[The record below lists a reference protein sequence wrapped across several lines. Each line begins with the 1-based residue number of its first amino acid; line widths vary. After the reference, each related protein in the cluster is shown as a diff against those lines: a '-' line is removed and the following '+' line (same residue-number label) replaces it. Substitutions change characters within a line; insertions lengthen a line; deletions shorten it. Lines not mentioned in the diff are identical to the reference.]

1 MKAIPRKKVPGV
13 LRFNLFAW
21 LLLVS
26 LLATLPMLIYSV
38 FTFRNRV
45 AERQVQGQEALGR
58 RAAASA
64 IAIQQELKSVELELR
79 TLAQSDIVI
88 NGDLSTLHE
97 FARRV
102 VVADPRIAAFRLA
115 DRNGRQLLRTD
126 EAFGQD
132 LPPVPASQATLRVF
146 AGGEPEV
153 SPVFLDERSREGL
166 VALTVPMKVG
176 GDNLYAVTAFL
187 KSGAITGRLNEAEWP
202 PGWVAVVLDRQH
214 RIVARSQESQRF
226 VGEPSTTSLND
237 ALDRG
242 LTSFRSQTKDG
253 VEVITRIADVPA
265 FGWKVV
271 VGRSSAAIDR
281 EVRSALAS
289 VLLGGLGCAALGI
302 ACALFVAHVLRKRI
316 RAVIGAVREG
326 GDTVHTSSAVTE
338 IDQLAMAL
346 TSARKS
352 VGRTIAEL
360 DAARRDAL
368 TGLRGRALFMRD
380 AAAVIDAARI
390 GGHDD
395 RVALLYIDL
404 DGFKDVNDRYG
415 HEAGDRVLKGVAEVL
430 LTSLRGS
437 DVVGRIGGDE
447 FAACLC
453 APADKIASVSSHA
466 AERIV
471 TAVAALGNGV
481 GCSVGVAI
489 GGDSELEVLLD
500 RADKRMLAEKKQRRS
515 RSV

>member
-1 MKAIPRKKVPGV
+1 MKASPKKKKPGI

-26 LLATLPMLIYSV
+26 LLATLPMLSFSV

-45 AERQVQGQEALGR
+45 AERQVQGQEALAR
-58 RAAASA
+58 RADASA
-64 IAIQQELKSVELELR
+64 VAIQQELQSAELQLR
-79 TLAQSDIVI
+79 MLAQSDIVI

-102 VVADPRIAAFRLA
+102 ATADPRIAAFRLA
-115 DRNGRQLLRTD
+115 DKSGRQLLRTD
-126 EAFGQD
+126 EPFGTP
-132 LPPVPASQATLRVF
+132 LPPVPSHQATPGVF
-146 AGGEPEV
+146 ARGTSEV
-153 SPVFLDERSREGL
+153 SPVFLDERSGDGL
-166 VALTVPMKVG
+166 VALTVPMTVG
-176 GDNLYAVTAFL
+176 GDNVYAITAFL
-187 KSGAITGRLNEAEWP
+187 KGTAITGRLNEAGWP
-202 PGWVAVVLDRQH
+202 SGWAAVVLDQQR
-214 RIVARSQESQRF
+214 RIVARSQDAPRF
-226 VGEPSTTSLND
+226 VGQSGTPSMLD

-242 LTSFRSQTKDG
+242 LTSFSSQTKDG
-253 VEVITRIADVPA
+253 VDMITRIADVPA
-265 FGWKVV
+265 FGWKVA
-271 VGRSSAAIDR
+271 VGRSAAAIDG

-289 VLLGGLGCAALGI
+289 VLAGGLACAALGI
-302 ACALFVAHVLRKRI
+302 ACALCVAHLLRRRI

-326 GDTVHTSSAVTE
+326 GDRVHMSSGVTE
-338 IDQLAMAL
+338 IDQLALAL
-346 TSARKS
+346 MSARKS

-368 TGLRGRALFMRD
+368 TGLRGRALFMQD

-390 GGHDD
+390 GGPDD
-395 RVALLYIDL
+395 RIALLYIDL

-453 APADKIASVSSHA
+453 APADKIASVSSQA
-466 AERIV
+466 AGRIV
-471 TAVAALGNGV
+471 AGVAGLGNGV

-500 RADKRMLAEKKQRRS
+500 RADKRMLAEKKLRRS
-515 RSV
+515 RLV

>member
-1 MKAIPRKKVPGV
+1 MKVIPPKGPGL

-26 LLATLPMLIYSV
+26 LLATLPMLTYAV
-38 FTFRNRV
+38 FAFRSRV

-64 IAIQQELKSVELELR
+64 MAIQQELKSVELELQ
-79 TLAQSDIVI
+79 TLAQSDIVT

-126 EAFGQD
+126 ELFGKD
-132 LPPVPASQATLRVF
+132 LPPVPASEATPRVF
-146 AGGEPEV
+146 ARGESEV
-153 SPVFLDERSREGL
+153 SPVFLDERSQQGL

-176 GDNLYAVTAFL
+176 GDSLYAITAFV
-187 KSGAITGRLNEAEWP
+187 KSTAITGRLNEAEWP
-202 PGWVAVVLDRQH
+202 PGWAAVVLDGQR
-214 RIVARSQESQRF
+214 RIVSRSQDSLRF
-226 VGEPSTTSLND
+226 VGQPSTPSLTD

-242 LTSFRSQTKDG
+242 LTSFRSQTKEG
-253 VEVITRIADVPA
+253 VEMITRIADVPV
-265 FGWKVV
+265 FDWKVV
-271 VGRSSAAIDR
+271 VGRSSSAIDR
-281 EVRSALAS
+281 EVRSALNS

-302 ACALFVAHVLRKRI
+302 ACALYVAHVLRKRI
-316 RAVIGAVREG
+316 RAVIDAVREG
-326 GDTVHTSSAVTE
+326 GDTVHTSSAVSE
-338 IDQLAMAL
+338 IDQLATAL

-352 VGRTIAEL
+352 VGRTIAAL

-368 TGLRGRALFMRD
+368 TGLRGRALFMQD
-380 AAAVIDAARI
+380 AAAVIDAARL
-390 GGHDD
+390 GGNDD

-404 DGFKDVNDRYG
+404 DGFKEVNDRYG

-430 LTSLRGS
+430 LKSLRGS
-437 DVVGRIGGDE
+437 DVIGRIGGDE

-471 TAVAALGNGV
+471 AAVAALGNGV
-481 GCSVGVAI
+481 GCSIGVAI
-489 GGDSELEVLLD
+489 GGDSELDVLLD
-500 RADKRMLAEKKQRRS
+500 RADKRMLAEKKQRRM

>member
-1 MKAIPRKKVPGV
+1 MKAIPIKKSPGI
-13 LRFNLFAW
+13 LRFNLFVW

-26 LLATLPMLIYSV
+26 LLATLPMLSYSV

-64 IAIQQELKSVELELR
+64 IAVQQELKSVELELR
-79 TLAQSDIVI
+79 TLAQADIVVD
-88 NGDLSTLHE
+88 GDLSALHE

-102 VVADPRIAAFRLA
+102 AAADPRIAAFRLA

-126 EAFGQD
+126 EPFGKA
-132 LPPVPASQATLRVF
+132 LPPVAPSQATPRVF
-146 AGGEPEV
+146 AHGEPEL
-153 SPVFLDERSREGL
+153 SQVFLDERSREGL

-176 GDNLYAVTAFL
+176 AGHLYAITAFL
-187 KSGAITGRLNEAEWP
+187 KSSAITGRLNEAEWP
-202 PGWVAVVLDRQH
+202 PGWGAAVLDRQH
-214 RIVARSQESQRF
+214 KIVARSHDAQRF
-226 VGEPSTTSLND
+226 IGQPSTPSLID
-237 ALDRG
+237 AVDRG
-242 LTSFRSQTKDG
+242 LTSFRSETKDG
-253 VEVITRIADVPA
+253 VEMITRIADVPV

-271 VGRSSAAIDR
+271 VGRSSSAIDR
-281 EVRSALAS
+281 EVRAALAT
-289 VLLGGLGCAALGI
+289 VLMGGLGCAALGI
-302 ACALFVAHVLRKRI
+302 ACALYVAHVLRKRI
-316 RAVIGAVREG
+316 RAVIGVVREG
-326 GDTVHTSSAVTE
+326 GDTVHTSSAVKE
-338 IDQLAMAL
+338 IDQMAMAL
-346 TSARKS
+346 TSARRS

-368 TGLRGRALFMRD
+368 TGLRGRALFMQD

-390 GGHDD
+390 GGPDD

-404 DGFKDVNDRYG
+404 DGFKEVNDRYG

-430 LTSLRGS
+430 LKSLRGS

-500 RADKRMLAEKKQRRS
+500 RADKRMLAEKKARRH
-515 RSV
+515 RSA